1 MAKDQ
6 RRLSTV
12 ERHNIVHILYAKI
25 KAELG
30 ITYKY
35 VSKSYYYDRIA
46 SETNLSIRQI
56 AYILNHTQ
64 YTDTAQFEK

>member
-1 MAKDQ
+1 MRKDD

-12 ERHNIVHILYAKI
+12 ERHNIVHILYDKI

-30 ITYKY
+30 SAYKY
-35 VSKSYYYDRIA
+35 VSKSYFYDRIA
-46 SETNLSIRQI
+46 PEVKLSTRQV

-64 YTDTAQFEK
+64 YVDTANFRM